1 VGEVHPAAVLLV
13 GALVVA
19 LVPHRLGGYASIATA
34 VAAGLAVV
42 GLDEGTTWS
51 ASAYGYQLT
60 VLRVDRLSLAFA
72 AVFALVTVLGC
83 VFGLRTMGTVER
95 VAALTYAA
103 SAFGVVLA
111 GDLMTLFFFWE
122 LKVATSVVVIW
133 ARRRP
138 ASSAAG
144 LRYLLVHLA
153 GGITLLAG
161 IVWWLADGNGLAFE
175 SFELGGASSL
185 ILVGFLVSAAMPPLH
200 AWLVDAYP
208 EASVAGAVF
217 LSAFTTKAA
226 VYALAR
232 GFPGTE
238 ILIGLGVAM
247 ALYGVAFAMLQNDMR
262 RLLSYHIVSQVGFM
276 VAGVGLG
283 TAEAINGATAH
294 AFAHILY
301 KGLLLMGTG
310 AVIYA
315 TGKRRLTDVGGLAR
329 AMPLVL
335 GFYMVAALSI
345 SAVPLFS
352 GFVSKELVLDALYED
367 HVYWAYWGLKV
378 ASVGTFLSVGLK
390 LPYLTWF
397 NGSSFTKS
405 PSNDET
411 QPTEA
416 ARPAIIR
423 RLPTSMLVAMAT
435 AAGINIAIGVA
446 PNLLYDLMPAPVAYE
461 PFELPHLV
469 ENLQFLAFVAI
480 GFWILRDRLGA
491 SRTITMDTD
500 WAYREL
506 PVLATQRSH
515 AAAHALAP
523 TRQRIADA
531 ATQSTTLAGEL
542 VRRRRPRLTSEIW
555 VLLAVVL
562 AAFTVA
568 LAASIVA

>member
-1 VGEVHPAAVLLV
+1 MGEVHPALVLLAS
-13 GALVVA
+13 ALV
-19 LVPHRLGGYASIATA
+19 LPLLPRRIGGYVAITAA
-34 VAAGLAVV
+34 VASGVAVAGLA
-42 GLDEGTTWS
+42 EGTTWS
-51 ASAYGYQLT
+51 LSTYGYELT

-72 AVFALVTVLGC
+72 AVFALATLLGC
-83 VFGLRTMGTVER
+83 VFGLRTMGTLER
-95 VAALTYAA
+95 VAALAYAG

-133 ARRRP
+133 ARRRA

-144 LRYLLVHLA
+144 LRYLMVHLA

-175 SFELGGASSL
+175 TFELGGASSL

-276 VAGVGLG
+276 VAAVGLG

-294 AFAHILY
+294 AFAHIIY

-315 TGKRRLTDVGGLAR
+315 TGRRRLTDVGGLAR

-335 GFYMVAALSI
+335 VFYMVAALSI
-345 SAVPLFS
+345 SGVPLFS
-352 GFVSKELVLDALYED
+352 GFVSKELTLDAFYED
-367 HVYWAYWGLKV
+367 HVYWAYWGLKL

-397 NGSSFTKS
+397 NR
-405 PSNDET
+405 
-411 QPTEA
+411 
-416 ARPAIIR
+416 RPEPAPAPVPEPGRRPPAVVR
-423 RLPTSMLVAMAT
+423 RLPTSMLVAMGA
-435 AAGINIAIGVA
+435 AAGINVAIGVF
-446 PNLLYDLMPAPVAYE
+446 PGLLYGLMPAPVAYE
-461 PFELPHLV
+461 PFELTHLV

-480 GFWILRDRLGA
+480 GFWLLRDRLGA
-491 SRTITMDTD
+491 SRTITIDTD

-506 PVLATQRSH
+506 PVAASVRGH
-515 AAAHALAP
+515 AVAHAVGP
-523 TRQRIADA
+523 TWHRIAGA
-531 ATQSTTLAGEL
+531 ATRSCALAGEQ
-542 VRRRRPRLTSEIW
+542 VRQRRPRLTSEIW
-555 VLLAVVL
+555 MLLGLVL

>member
-51 ASAYGYQLT
+51 ASAYGYELT

-95 VAALTYAA
+95 VAALAYAG

-175 SFELGGASSL
+175 TFELGGASSL
-185 ILVGFLVSAAMPPLH
+185 ILVGFLVNAAMPPLH

-315 TGKRRLTDVGGLAR
+315 TGKRRLTDMGGLAR
-329 AMPLVL
+329 TLPLVL

-397 NGSSFTKS
+397 NGSS
-405 PSNDET
+405 SNDET

-416 ARPAIIR
+416 PRPAIIR
-423 RLPTSMLVAMAT
+423 RLPTSMLVAMAA

-446 PNLLYDLMPAPVAYE
+446 PGLLYDLMPAPVAYE
-461 PFELPHLV
+461 PFELRHLV
-469 ENLQFLAFVAI
+469 ANLQFLAFVAI

-491 SRTITMDTD
+491 SRTVTMDTD

-506 PVLATQRSH
+506 PVLVTQRTH
-515 AAAHALAP
+515 AVSHALAP
-523 TRQRIADA
+523 ARQRIAEA
-531 ATQSTTLAGEL
+531 ATQCTTLAGAL
-542 VRRRRPRLTSEIW
+542 VRRRRLQLTSEIW